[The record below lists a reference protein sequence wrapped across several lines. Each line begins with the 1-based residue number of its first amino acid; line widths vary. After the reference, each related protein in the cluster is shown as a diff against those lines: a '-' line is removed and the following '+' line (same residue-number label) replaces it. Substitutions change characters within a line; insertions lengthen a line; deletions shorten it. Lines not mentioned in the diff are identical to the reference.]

1 MTQLPDGWV
10 DGGAVSDLPD
20 GGCAAAAD
28 ERVLLVRHGDEVRA
42 FENRCLHQDTPL
54 HEGHVTDGILV
65 CPLHFWR
72 YRLEDGRVVG
82 GDSRLQRLPVQV
94 SDGRIRVRPPPAAP
108 TSMSE
113 LMRRHARNW
122 SRDDPPVQPT
132 GRSSND
138 TETT

>member
-1 MTQLPDGWV
+1 MRELPDGWV
-10 DGGAVSDLPD
+10 DGGAVTDLPD
-20 GGCAAAAD
+20 GGCAAAAG
-28 ERVLLVRHGDEVRA
+28 ERVLLVRHGNEVLA

-54 HEGHVTDGILV
+54 HEGYVTDGTLV

-82 GDSRLQRLPVQV
+82 RDSRLRQLPVQV
-94 SDGRIRVRPPPAAP
+94 SDGRIAVRPPPIGP

-113 LMRRHARNW
+113 LMRRHARSW
-122 SRDDPPVQPT
+122 SREDPPVQPI
-132 GRSSND
+132 GRSANH